1 MQKKNLMMDILQ
13 WILWLFMVATILYF
27 IIGELVLPSDEL
39 YLGDD
44 CNTYHSG
51 WVYVLPDGTEHSA
64 IIPGECEV
72 AYGEVLAI
80 EKELPENQKDTW
92 ISIRSSQQDIC
103 VYVGDEL
110 REEYTTKHT
119 RRFGKNSVSVYV
131 FFPIYEEDAGKTL
144 RLEIVSN
151 SPYSGYIN
159 EIYEGDRSDIW
170 RYYFKMYLPGTLV
183 ALCMML
189 LSFTVVVYSNILHY
203 LCKRRMEI
211 LYLGSGLMLASIWL
225 LAESRLRQI
234 ILPNS
239 TIASNV
245 GFLMVMLMPYP
256 FLAFINYTQK
266 RRYQVVYMLIAGAA
280 IINMIMS
287 TLLQVFNIMDFS
299 ETMGLSHVILV
310 VLIVSAIIT
319 VIVDVKRGY
328 IKDYPE
334 VSVGLVGM
342 MLAGLY
348 EIYLVY
354 DKSSMYNGVVLCF
367 GLVFLLLMAGIKTG
381 RDMMDVEKEKQRA
394 VIANESKDMFLA
406 NMSHEIRTP
415 INTVIGMNEMILREN
430 KDESITEYANNIKQ
444 ASKMLLSLINDV
456 LDFSKIEA
464 GKLQIIDGEY
474 DVSALLKDVVSG
486 MEGRLKEK
494 HLQFQLNIDEMIPV
508 SLYGDEIRIRQI
520 LNNLFSNAVK
530 YTEQG
535 SVSFSVKGERKGDI
549 CELQIS
555 VKDTGMGIRD
565 EDLEHLFDSFKR
577 LEMKK
582 NRYIEGTGLGLCI
595 TKQLVEQMQGSI
607 MVESEYG
614 KGSCFT
620 ICIPQRVVNDAPL
633 GENAKAWRKDLNFN
647 QATQRRLYAP
657 DAKVLVVD
665 DNKMNLHVVKALLK
679 NSGIQLDLVDGGMQC
694 IASCKEKKYDLILMD
709 HMMPEPDGVETL
721 HLIREDEKNLNC
733 DTEVIVLTANAIA
746 GAEEEYR
753 KAGFA
758 DYLSKPVD
766 SAKLE
771 EVLAKY
777 LMNEE

>member
-1 MQKKNLMMDILQ
+1 MQKKNLVMNILQ
-13 WILWLFMVATILYF
+13 WTLWLFMVAAILYF
-27 IIGELVLPSDEL
+27 IIGELVLPSEEM
-39 YLGDD
+39 YLGND

-51 WVYVLPDGTEHSA
+51 WVHVLPDGTEHPTE
-64 IIPGECEV
+64 IPGECEV

-80 EKELPENQKDTW
+80 EKELSRNQQATW
-92 ISIRSSQQDIC
+92 ISIRSSQQDIR

-170 RYYFKMYLPGTLV
+170 KHYLKLYLPGTLV
-183 ALCMML
+183 ALFMML
-189 LSFTVVVYSNILHY
+189 MSFAVVVYSNILHY
-203 LCKRRMEI
+203 ICKRRMEI

-225 LAESRLRQI
+225 LAESRLRQV

-239 TIASNV
+239 TVASNV
-245 GFLMVMLMPYP
+245 GFFMVMLLPYP
-256 FLAFINYTQK
+256 FLAYINYTQK
-266 RRYQVVYMLIAGAA
+266 RRYQGIYMAIACASITN
-280 IINMIMS
+280 IIVS
-287 TLLQVFNIMDFS
+287 TSLQMFNVMDFS
-299 ETMGLSHVILV
+299 ETMGLSHIIII
-310 VLIVSAIIT
+310 VLIISVVIT
-319 VIVDVKRGY
+319 VIMDAKRGY
-328 IKDYPE
+328 VKEYPE

-342 MLAGLY
+342 MLAGIY

-354 DKSSMYNGVVLCF
+354 DKSSLYNGIVLCF

-381 RDMMDVEKEKQRA
+381 RDILMVEKEKQRA

-430 KDESITEYANNIKQ
+430 KDEAITEYANNIKQ

-464 GKLQIIDGEY
+464 GKLQIIDGDY
-474 DVSALLKDVVSG
+474 DVSAVLKDVVSG
-486 MEGRLKEK
+486 IEGRIKDK
-494 HLQFQLNIDEMIPV
+494 HLQLQLDIDETIPV
-508 SLYGDEIRIRQI
+508 ILYGDEIRMRQI
-520 LNNLFSNAVK
+520 LNNLLSNAVK

-535 SVSFSVKGERKGDI
+535 SVSFSVKGVRKDDI
-549 CELQIS
+549 CDLQIA

-565 EDLEHLFDSFKR
+565 EDVEHLFDSFKR
-577 LEMKK
+577 LEMKR

-595 TKQLVEQMQGSI
+595 TKQLVDQMKGSI

-620 ICIPQRVVNDAPL
+620 VCIPQRVINDAPL
-633 GENAKAWRKDLNFN
+633 GEAAKKWKMDSNSN
-647 QATQRRLYAP
+647 KNTQNGLYAP
-657 DAKVLVVD
+657 NAKVLVVD

-679 NSGIQLDLVDGGMQC
+679 NTGIQLDLVEGGTQC
-694 IASCKEKKYDLILMD
+694 LASCKEKQYDLILMD

-721 HLIREDEKNLNC
+721 HLIRADETNINR

-753 KAGFA
+753 KEGFA

-771 EVLAKY
+771 EVLAKH
-777 LMNEE
+777 LKSEG